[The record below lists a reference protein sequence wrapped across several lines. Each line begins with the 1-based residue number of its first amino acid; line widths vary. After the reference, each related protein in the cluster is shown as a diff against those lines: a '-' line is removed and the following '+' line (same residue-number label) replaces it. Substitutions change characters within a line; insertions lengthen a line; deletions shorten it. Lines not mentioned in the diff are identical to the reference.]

1 MSDDQ
6 AISYLALRPGTPVY
20 AADGAQVGT
29 VVRVLDNVR
38 EHIFDGIDIN
48 TPTHGMRFI
57 DAPEVGRITNAR
69 VDLTIDSDAVAQQP
83 PPGPRGASATVADT
97 ARRVTRLFKRR

>member
-6 AISYLALRPGTPVY
+6 AISYLALRRGTPVF
-20 AADGAQVGT
+20 ARDGARVGT

-38 EHIFDGIDIN
+38 EHIFDGIDID
-48 TPTHGMRFI
+48 TPSNGVRFV
-57 DAPEVGRITNAR
+57 DAPEVGRITNRR
-69 VDLTIDSDAVAQQP
+69 VDLTIDSGDVAALP

-97 ARRVTRLFKRR
+97 ARRVSRLWKRR

>member
-6 AISYLALRPGTPVY
+6 AISYLALRRGTPVF
-20 AADGAQVGT
+20 ASDGAQVGT

-48 TPTHGMRFI
+48 TPSTGVRFV
-57 DAPEVGRITNAR
+57 DAPEVGRITASR
-69 VDLTIDSDAVAQQP
+69 VELTIDSGEVARLP
-83 PPGPRGASATVADT
+83 APGPRGASAAVADT
-97 ARRVTRLFKRR
+97 ARRVSRLWKRR